1 MLSRAANSVYWMAR
15 YLERADNVARFIDVN
30 AHLILDLGQSA
41 DQAQWHPLIVTSD
54 DEKEFAARYP
64 DSSEAH
70 VIRFLTF
77 DEANPNSLLSCINAA
92 RENAR
97 TVREIIP
104 SDMWEKMNELYHQVQ
119 AHSRS
124 NSVRDLQQLYAQVRS
139 ANYWFAGLLQNV
151 VSHGEAWHFL
161 RLGRMIE
168 RADKTARLIDVKYFY
183 LLPSPDAVG
192 SASDSVQWGAVLKS
206 VNAFEMYRKQFHRIV
221 YQDVAEFLIFDP
233 LFPRSMAYCV
243 ASCAKS
249 LIKITRRTTDA
260 GREIAALQAVL
271 EATDT
276 TTILKN
282 GLHEFIDQFQIR
294 LNVFDR
300 AIHRSFFGQT
310 IS

>member
-30 AHLILDLGQSA
+30 AHLILDLGQPS
-41 DQAQWHPLIVTSD
+41 DQTQWHPLIVTSD

-64 DSSEAH
+64 DSSEAN

-77 DEANPNSLLSCINAA
+77 DETNPNSILSCINAA

-124 NSVRDLQQLYAQVRS
+124 DSVRDLQQLYAQVRS
-139 ANYWFAGLLQNV
+139 ANYWIAGLLQNV
-151 VSHGEAWHFL
+151 VSHGEAWHFM

-192 SASDSVQWGAVLKS
+192 SAFDSVQWGAVLKS

-233 LFPRSMAYCV
+233 LFPRSLAYCA
-243 ASCAKS
+243 ASCVKS
-249 LIKITRRTTDA
+249 LARITQAPTDA
-260 GREIAALQAVL
+260 HREIAALQAML
-271 EATDT
+271 EATST
-276 TTILKN
+276 ATILKK
-282 GLHEFIDQFQIR
+282 GLHEFIDGFQAR
-294 LNVFDR
+294 LNIFDR

-310 IS
+310 VS